1 MSAVPD
7 NIVPF
12 TLPKKPRIKEKD
24 APPDQRKVA
33 VLPIRAVFDKEL
45 THGALTA
52 LAALCAYCNRAGIT
66 WVSQTRLASELGITQ
81 QAVAKQFRQLKDRGY
96 LQIVKQGFKGQ
107 RTATLRVIYDPSIT
121 AEDAITMVS
130 NKEDARP
137 PYMKEE
143 QAKQMQE
150 QSDPEGQRRIAQ
162 LIAKALKNPNPK
174 PERTMPKSGETRA
187 VREVKEAMAKA
198 KAKRST
204 SVEKTVDN
212 TSIHNPQVVQL
223 KDQSEPSIHNLEVV
237 PNHNLGVVLNTDIEH
252 RERDIKSRVKDK
264 VINKPNVLH
273 NLEVSDFDFLID
285 NKMKPEQIEE
295 ALATLLPLFAAEG
308 LNPTSKVLADSILQL
323 HRDTR

>member
-12 TLPKKPRIKEKD
+12 ALPKKPRIKEKD
-24 APPDQRKVA
+24 APPDQRKVC
-33 VLPIRAVFDKEL
+33 VLPIRAVFDKQM
-45 THGALTA
+45 THGALQA

-66 WVSQTRLASELGITQ
+66 WVSQTRLASELGISQ
-81 QAVAKQFRQLKDRGY
+81 QAVAKQFKQLRELGY
-96 LQIVKQGFKGQ
+96 VEIVKQGFKGQ

-143 QAKQMQE
+143 QAKQMNE

-187 VREVKEAMAKA
+187 VREVKEAMAKS
-198 KAKRST
+198 KAKRQQP
-204 SVEKTVDN
+204 VDN
-212 TSIHNPQVVQL
+212 QSIHNPQVVQL

-237 PNHNLGVVLNTDIEH
+237 DNHNPEVVLNTGIEH
-252 RERDIKSRVKDK
+252 RDKELKVMNKERVNKLNRVL
-264 VINKPNVLH
+264 N
-273 NLEVSDFDFLID
+273 NLEVSDFDSLID
-285 NKMKPEQIEE
+285 SGMKPEEVE
-295 ALATLLPLFAAEG
+295 DALDTLLPLFAAEG
-308 LNPTSKVLADSILQL
+308 LKPTSRVLTDSILQL
-323 HRDTR
+323 HRDAR

>member
-7 NIVPF
+7 NIVQF
-12 TLPKKPRIKEKD
+12 ALPKKPRIKEKD

-143 QAKQMQE
+143 QAKQME

-252 RERDIKSRVKDK
+252 REIDIKSKGKDK

-308 LNPTSKVLADSILQL
+308 LTPTSKVLTDSILQL